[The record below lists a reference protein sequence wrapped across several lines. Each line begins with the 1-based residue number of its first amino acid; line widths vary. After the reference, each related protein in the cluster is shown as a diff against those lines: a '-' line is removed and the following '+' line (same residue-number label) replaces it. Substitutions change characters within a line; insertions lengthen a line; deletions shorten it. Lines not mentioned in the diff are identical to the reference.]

1 MLLLMACPSSLL
13 FADDIIVIEKTEINS
28 LNIDLGKSV
37 VLKSKVPISRIS
49 VADTEVVEY
58 LTLSTR
64 EIYLTAKKPGTTRL
78 TLWVKG
84 GMLSYDLEVTY
95 DISTLKQKIRE
106 ILPEE
111 DGIRVISIGNTISLS
126 GSVSSTAALSQV
138 LTIAYSFVEKEG
150 ESNVQNL
157 LEVNSSQQVMLE
169 VRIAEMSKQLVREL
183 GANFSFFRRSG
194 DFGIGVLSDFGG
206 LSSIDGLGSISAVL
220 RRGKSTWTGVIDA
233 LEMEGLVRVL
243 AQPTLIALSGQNASF
258 LAGGEFPIP
267 SDAGLGSTDIEWKP
281 FGVGLS
287 FKPIVLSKDR
297 INIHVMP
304 EVSELDYDKGI
315 RTEDGLIIPGLNV
328 RKVSTMVELADG
340 QSFAIA
346 GLMKNTVRDTVSK
359 YPFLGDIPIIGLLF
373 RKKEF
378 LNQETELVIIIT
390 PHLVKPLESSKQLLP
405 TDSYHEPDDIDFYL
419 WGLSEARKKQSQ
431 PVKMSESLDGEF
443 GHAIP

>member
-1 MLLLMACPSSLL
+1 
-13 FADDIIVIEKTEINS
+13 
-28 LNIDLGKSV
+28 
-37 VLKSKVPISRIS
+37 
-49 VADTEVVEY
+49 
-58 LTLSTR
+58 
-64 EIYLTAKKPGTTRL
+64 
-78 TLWVKG
+78 
-84 GMLSYDLEVTY
+84 
-95 DISTLKQKIRE
+95 
-106 ILPEE
+106 
-111 DGIRVISIGNTISLS
+111 
-126 GSVSSTAALSQV
+126 
-138 LTIAYSFVEKEG
+138 
-150 ESNVQNL
+150 
-157 LEVNSSQQVMLE
+157 
-169 VRIAEMSKQLVREL
+169 
-183 GANFSFFRRSG
+183 
-194 DFGIGVLSDFGG
+194 
-206 LSSIDGLGSISAVL
+206 
-220 RRGKSTWTGVIDA
+220 
-233 LEMEGLVRVL
+233 
-243 AQPTLIALSGQNASF
+243 
-258 LAGGEFPIP
+258 
-267 SDAGLGSTDIEWKP
+267 
-281 FGVGLS
+281 VGLS

-328 RKVSTMVELADG
+328 RKVSTMIELADG